1 MHNKLLYYQKFNKT
15 LLLFIVIVLYTTSG
29 LLAQKGPVENFKVCS
44 ACHTIGKGKLVG
56 PDLKGVNQR
65 HDLPWLLKF
74 IRSSQTVVKS
84 GDKVAV
90 KLFNDNN
97 KIPMPDNPLSEAE
110 IKEVLKYIENPAAYQ
125 TVEKVVVPA
134 DPNFLENQE
143 STLPKSTNGL
153 FYISIAIL
161 LFSIFDLAV
170 TKFLKKAVFVHVML
184 ISASVFLI
192 FMTIYTEAVNLGR
205 NPGYEPDQP
214 IKFSHKVHAGQNKI
228 DCKYCHSEAMESKN
242 AGIPPT
248 NVCLN
253 CHTVIR
259 KGTNTGDAEISK
271 IYKAMQDGKAVEW
284 IRVSKLPD
292 HVFFSH
298 AQHVNAG
305 QLECDECHGKVE
317 EMGRLQ
323 QQNDLSMGW
332 CLDCHRTK
340 FVNMDNKYYDNQF
353 AKLHEDL
360 KSKKIKGV
368 TVKEIGGENCAKC
381 HY

>member
-1 MHNKLLYYQKFNKT
+1 MYNKLLYYQKYNKT
-15 LLLFIVIVLYTTSG
+15 ILLLLAFLIFSIPEI
-29 LLAQKGPVENFKVCS
+29 LAQKSPVDNFKICS

-56 PDLKGVNQR
+56 PDLKGVTGR
-65 HDLPWLLKF
+65 HKEAWIIKF
-74 IRSSQTVVKS
+74 VQSSQTLVKS
-84 GDKVAV
+84 GDKEAV
-90 KLFNDNN
+90 KLFEDNN
-97 KIPMPDNPLSEAE
+97 KIPMPDNPLTAEE
-110 IKEVLKYIENPAAYQ
+110 IKQVLKYIENPDAFKTTEQ
-125 TVEKVVVPA
+125 VVVKA
-134 DPNFLENQE
+134 DPNFLENEE
-143 STLPKSTNGL
+143 STLPKSTKGL

-205 NPGYEPDQP
+205 TPGYEPDQP
-214 IKFSHKVHAGQNKI
+214 IKFSHRVHAGQNKI
-228 DCKYCHSEAMESKN
+228 DCKYCHSEAMDSKN

-253 CHTVIR
+253 CHTVIK
-259 KGTNTGDAEISK
+259 KGTNTGETEIAK

-284 IRVSKLPD
+284 TRVSKLPD

-298 AQHVNAG
+298 EQHVNAG
-305 QLECDECHGKVE
+305 KLECEECHGKVQ

-323 QQNDLSMGW
+323 QVNDLSMGW
-332 CLDCHRTK
+332 CLNCHRTK
-340 FVNMDNKYYDNQF
+340 FVNIDNKYYDNQF
-353 AKLHEDL
+353 VKYHEEI
-360 KSKKIKGV
+360 KEGMRKGV
-368 TVKEIGGENCAKC
+368 TVKDIGGEECAKC